1 MKTCYTREQI
11 ESNFK
16 KNKYPKHM
24 SEEGEILRTP
34 GNSFILE
41 FYKEISMNEKTSFM
55 YYDDDNLD
63 FKKNNFYTYFQNGFL
78 LKNGILKKLNLP
90 ENFTTQKNGGLKS
103 VFIYR
108 KNEFGL
114 ISSYKE
120 QCFYASIVLLTNGKE
135 LFKTQCL
142 PDKNIDFNGLG
153 SSHVHLNDKIILS
166 VGTPE
171 QSSYK
176 IRELAQNKNS
186 MFGKILEIDKN
197 NLDQIIDGKETNLKL
212 KIFTSGHRNPQGLTK
227 LDEFIFSVEHGPK
240 GGDELN
246 RIIEGKNYGWP
257 KVSYGTQ
264 YIYDENGKAYEVSHE
279 MNGFEE
285 SLFALVPSVGISAI
299 NTCPKILNEY
309 YKKPCLLALS
319 LYGNSLRPGRSI
331 IIYLLN
337 EKKDKVHSIEKIQLR
352 DDLKIRHFLTNSKN
366 ELYEDSSG
374 NIYFSADKK
383 GIYKLSFK
391 YFRN

>member
-1 MKTCYTREQI
+1 MKKYFLIIIIWITSIFFASIYTFENPELI
-11 ESNFK
+11 ETIKSNFK

-176 IRELAQNKNS
+176 I
-186 MFGKILEIDKN
+186 
-197 NLDQIIDGKETNLKL
+197 
-212 KIFTSGHRNPQGLTK
+212 
-227 LDEFIFSVEHGPK
+227 
-240 GGDELN
+240 
-246 RIIEGKNYGWP
+246 
-257 KVSYGTQ
+257 
-264 YIYDENGKAYEVSHE
+264 
-279 MNGFEE
+279 
-285 SLFALVPSVGISAI
+285 
-299 NTCPKILNEY
+299 
-309 YKKPCLLALS
+309 
-319 LYGNSLRPGRSI
+319 
-331 IIYLLN
+331 
-337 EKKDKVHSIEKIQLR
+337 
-352 DDLKIRHFLTNSKN
+352 
-366 ELYEDSSG
+366 
-374 NIYFSADKK
+374 
-383 GIYKLSFK
+383 
-391 YFRN
+391 